1 MSRKNSKKLKVYYLP
16 VRLTQFQK
24 DLSEILISL
33 HAESFKSSL
42 VDEPPA
48 NSLSRLDGS
57 SAKPETHSYPRLS
70 QRQLTYIFDS
80 NIRAIAN
87 HPSLLVDH
95 YMPRQLLRM
104 EPTESLIA
112 GSHKFQVLNHLIN
125 SIIFRDRIQT
135 PNKIIK
141 CAIIAH
147 SIKEL
152 DLLEGLVLGK
162 NFRIKRLSGT
172 SLYNEKHKF
181 ATLTT
186 TDTATNK
193 DGTPNSLSSTSSN
206 SNSTSY
212 TGYSKD
218 DYDYSVKRNLKKRKL
233 NTDDWLFLAT
243 TKHLKHDQY
252 LLANYDL
259 DMIISFDPMLELELP
274 ALQLLKNSTNKN
286 IPMIKLLVQ
295 NSPDHYLLDPEIKSS
310 SSSTDSVYLGDNDHL
325 DNGKEYEEIKS
336 SLLYF
341 LQTRKAKV
349 DNFNVDYAA
358 LVKCCLEGGDCNEFL
373 PALNLVTLDET
384 SKDFSGSDFWQ
395 PQLTELNYFT
405 TELPL
410 WDSPLDIKTYQTEL
424 MHRAVIRLKD
434 IQDEFTK
441 DNDLLN
447 EKRSNENQRQN
458 KLDDIKNSIRVTF
471 KNKQEVEKSINDSEK
486 RYRHAMTESTKLDDK
501 VNYLLKNKAELENFS
516 ELCPGNSSSEYDPEK
531 ESTLATKLSQYADED
546 VIISNKL
553 KALQEANAEKL
564 KKNDELRFQYQIE
577 SSKAAESAQTLK
589 TLKESLG
596 SLENEVNGP
605 LTKVPVESSKRELE
619 MLKKDLQ
626 SLKSKNKFLKN
637 YINSMNRQYDLKN
650 KSNVQVEKTATTS
663 TRFRSTRSNTPN
675 YT

>member
-42 VDEPPA
+42 VGRSPE
-48 NSLSRLDGS
+48 NSLNRPDGS

-135 PNKIIK
+135 PNKVIK

-181 ATLTT
+181 TTLTT
-186 TDTATNK
+186 ADSTTNK

-233 NTDDWLFLAT
+233 NTNDWLFLAT

-259 DMIISFDPMLELELP
+259 DMIISFDPMLEIELP

-286 IPMIKLLVQ
+286 IPIIKLLVQ

-310 SSSTDSVYLGDNDHL
+310 STDSVFLDDNNHL
-325 DNGKEYEEIKS
+325 DNGQEYEEIKS

-341 LQTRKAKV
+341 LQTRKTKV

-358 LVKCCLEGGDCNEFL
+358 LVKCCLEGGDCNESL
-373 PALNLVTLDET
+373 PNLNLITLDET
-384 SKDFSGSDFWQ
+384 SKDFSGSEFWQ
-395 PQLTELNYFT
+395 PQLTELNYST

-410 WDSPLDIKTYQTEL
+410 WDSSLDIKTYQTEL

-434 IQDEFTK
+434 IQDEFT
-441 DNDLLN
+441 NGSGLLN
-447 EKRSNENQRQN
+447 ANRFNENQRQN
-458 KLDDIKNSIRVTF
+458 KLDDIKNSIGVTF
-471 KNKQEVEKSINDSEK
+471 KNKQELEKSINDSEK
-486 RYRHAMTESTKLDDK
+486 RYRHALTESIKLDDK
-501 VNYLLKNKAELENFS
+501 VNHLLKNKAELENFIK
-516 ELCPGNSSSEYDPEK
+516 LCPENISSEYDLEK
-531 ESTLATKLSQYADED
+531 ESTLVSKLNQYADENILFSD
-546 VIISNKL
+546 KL
-553 KALQEANAEKL
+553 KALQEANAEKSN
-564 KKNDELRFQYQIE
+564 KNDELRSKYQIE

-589 TLKESLG
+589 TLKESMGFLK
-596 SLENEVNGP
+596 NEVNGP
-605 LTKVPVESSKRELE
+605 LTKIPTESAKRELE
-619 MLKKDLQ
+619 SLKNDLQ
-626 SLKSKNKFLKN
+626 SLKSRNKFLKN

-650 KSNVQVEKTATTS
+650 KNNVQVEKAATTG

>member
-42 VDEPPA
+42 VGRSQE
-48 NSLSRLDGS
+48 NSQNRPDGS

-125 SIIFRDRIQT
+125 SIIFRDRTQAPT
-135 PNKIIK
+135 KVIK

-181 ATLTT
+181 ATLN
-186 TDTATNK
+186 TADSTTNK

-259 DMIISFDPMLELELP
+259 DMIISFDPMLEIKLP

-286 IPMIKLLVQ
+286 IPIIKLLVQ

-310 SSSTDSVYLGDNDHL
+310 STDSVYLDDNDHL
-325 DNGKEYEEIKS
+325 DNGQEYEEIKS

-358 LVKCCLEGGDCNEFL
+358 LVKCCLEGGDCNESL
-373 PALNLVTLDET
+373 PTLNLITLDET
-384 SKDFSGSDFWQ
+384 SKDFSGSEFWQ
-395 PQLTELNYFT
+395 PQLTELNYSI
-405 TELPL
+405 TEFPL

-441 DNDLLN
+441 GSDLLN
-447 EKRSNENQRQN
+447 ENRSNENQRQN
-458 KLDDIKNSIRVTF
+458 KLDDIKNSIGVTF
-471 KNKQEVEKSINDSEK
+471 KNKQELEKSINDSEK
-486 RYRHAMTESTKLDDK
+486 RYRHALTES
-501 VNYLLKNKAELENFS
+501 
-516 ELCPGNSSSEYDPEK
+516 
-531 ESTLATKLSQYADED
+531 LS
-546 VIISNKL
+546 
-553 KALQEANAEKL
+553 
-564 KKNDELRFQYQIE
+564 
-577 SSKAAESAQTLK
+577 
-589 TLKESLG
+589 
-596 SLENEVNGP
+596 
-605 LTKVPVESSKRELE
+605 
-619 MLKKDLQ
+619 
-626 SLKSKNKFLKN
+626 
-637 YINSMNRQYDLKN
+637 
-650 KSNVQVEKTATTS
+650 
-663 TRFRSTRSNTPN
+663 
-675 YT
+675 